1 MKVYMHF
8 LGGDLERRFGLG
20 VDDPFWTGDFESDP
34 FFFKGTSTGLASI
47 SSSD

>member
-20 VDDPFWTGDFESDP
+20 VDAPFWTGDFESDP
-34 FFFKGTSTGLASI
+34 FFSKELARG
-47 SSSD
+47 